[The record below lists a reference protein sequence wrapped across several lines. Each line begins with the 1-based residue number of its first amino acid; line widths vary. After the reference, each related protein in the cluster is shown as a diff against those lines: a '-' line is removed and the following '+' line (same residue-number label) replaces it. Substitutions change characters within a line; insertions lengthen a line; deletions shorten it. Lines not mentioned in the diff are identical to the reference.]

1 MGFNF
6 SGKILILAFF
16 LTFVSFSVIYF
27 GEGKRGYSMSN
38 SSFGSSQLEGFGV
51 FLSTNKSTYI
61 TGEPITIE
69 LKAFN
74 YSNER
79 VTFHFRSSQR
89 YDFSILKGKEEIWRW
104 SEDRFFAQVLGE
116 VVLDPGK
123 MIVYKEKFKGKLEA
137 GYYKVTGSITA
148 ENRPLTATL
157 TVVIKRK

>member
-1 MGFNF
+1 
-6 SGKILILAFF
+6 
-16 LTFVSFSVIYF
+16 
-27 GEGKRGYSMSN
+27 
-38 SSFGSSQLEGFGV
+38 
-51 FLSTNKSTYI
+51 LSTNKSTYI
-61 TGEPITIE
+61 AGEPITIE

-74 YSNER
+74 YSNEK
-79 VTFHFRSSQR
+79 VTFHFHSSQR

-116 VVLDPGK
+116 VVLEPGK